1 MGGQVD
7 LIFDQISSSSPLIKA
22 GRLRPLA
29 IAMARRSP
37 SLPAVP
43 TMSESGV
50 PAFEASTYTGV
61 VLQAAAPKE
70 VVQKVY
76 EAVLKTLALPATR
89 ESFERLGAE
98 VITSTPEEFT
108 RRLTR
113 DVAQWRNVR
122 ERTKIELE

>member
-1 MGGQVD
+1 MN
-7 LIFDQISSSSPLIKA
+7 
-22 GRLRPLA
+22 
-29 IAMARRSP
+29 
-37 SLPAVP
+37 
-43 TMSESGV
+43 ESGV